1 MLFSDS
7 FYFLQENFNVWIG
20 KKHKIIDVPFLPD
33 NPLQDRIFF
42 NFMYQRLSFRL
53 SKKLYQILGP
63 KWTIRRLAGQA
74 FNVLVIGLVLLGS
87 VYFLTQEPA
96 PKHANQFSNSL
107 GMTFVHIPSGTF
119 EMGSP
124 EDEKIRKSDE
134 TLHKVTLTQD
144 FYMQATE
151 VTQGQW
157 KAVMGEN
164 PSGFENCGD
173 NCPVEQVSWDD
184 VQAFI
189 KRLNAISKD
198 QQYRLPTEAEWE
210 YAARAGSKTAFA
222 NGDIQEE
229 YCDHDPN
236 LDKMGWYCGNSNNK
250 THAVAQKL
258 PNQWQIFDMHGN
270 VWEWCSDYFGD
281 YPSEHVTD
289 YMGPEKGAS
298 RVVRGGSWFFFAW
311 YCRSA
316 NRYWFAPDNRDWIL
330 GFRLVA
336 P

>member
-1 MLFSDS
+1 
-7 FYFLQENFNVWIG
+7 
-20 KKHKIIDVPFLPD
+20 
-33 NPLQDRIFF
+33 
-42 NFMYQRLSFRL
+42 MYQRLSFRL

-164 PSGFENCGD
+164 PSYFKDCGD

-184 VQAFI
+184 VQSFI
-189 KRLNAISKD
+189 KRLNAISQG

-222 NGDIQEE
+222 NGDIQEK
-229 YCDHDPN
+229 YCDYDPN
-236 LDKMGWYCGNSNNK
+236 LDKMGWYCGNSCVDYKGGDDCSYCKGNCSK
-250 THAVAQKL
+250 WGPHPVAQKKH
-258 PNQWQIFDMHGN
+258 NSWNIYDMHGN
-270 VWEWCSDYFGD
+270 VWEWCSDYSDD

-289 YMGPEKGAS
+289 PKEPEKGAS
-298 RVVRGGSWFFFAW
+298 RVVRGGCWIDFARR
-311 YCRSA
+311 CRSA
-316 NRYWFAPDNRDWIL
+316 FRLRYVPGYRYGYL